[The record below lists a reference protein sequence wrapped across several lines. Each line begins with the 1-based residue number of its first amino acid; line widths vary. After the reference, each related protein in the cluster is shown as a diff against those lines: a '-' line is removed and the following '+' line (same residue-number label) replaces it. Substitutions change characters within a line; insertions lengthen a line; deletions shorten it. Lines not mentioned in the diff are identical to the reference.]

1 MGIAFSVVA
10 GMLAVPYLPYAH
22 RQLAEAMNASAGLHL
37 LFALVVPIVL
47 LPTALFGAAFPVL
60 IRIYT
65 RRAGTVGQGIGAA
78 TAVNTVGSI
87 AASLIVGFLA
97 IPAVGMDATLYAL
110 VLLDVGIALAVLL
123 RLQEGGGPAGLPGSA
138 VAAAALFALALSFPG
153 VHVERAIA
161 GRSVRATSVREYRG
175 ELDRI
180 AQSLSLLIEGTSA
193 IVTVAE
199 NERGRDL
206 RTNGLPESGVQF
218 APPYYSIETVLLG
231 ALPYLAARSPERA
244 LVIGLGGGNTV
255 KTLSYT
261 NVRQIDVV
269 ELEPGVIDAVA
280 KLHRGRANPLEDP
293 RVALRIADG
302 RNDLLLRRYRAAP
315 RYDII
320 ASQPSHPWR
329 SGAANLF
336 TEEFFALARE
346 NLSPGGVAS
355 VWINGF
361 RTDPESL
368 VAIAASFE
376 AAFPG
381 GLVVDGSTNHERKAL
396 LLLGSDRPL
405 RLNTEQIAAR
415 LSEPRLRELLA
426 LFQIR
431 SVAELLARSEGPSS
445 AFAAL
450 AHGVANTDD
459 NALVETRIPALAR
472 WTALDFGAL
481 EARLPPATPTLPPL
495 EGEIDVEAVAGAL
508 LSRSGAS
515 AEWPLANKLARLL
528 RVHGG
533 GIEPFRAE
541 LLRARGMLKSPRTER
556 EALDALRSLS
566 ERESARPEP
575 LRALGLHLAGSQQRF
590 EQASTAFAEAYARSA
605 AATDAYDAGRA
616 LHPVDPAAA
625 WEWFERIP
633 TEERENF
640 PRLALYEAEQ
650 RLRAGV
656 RGPALRDAY
665 AALRR
670 YRNTEEGRTF
680 PGVDALLARIAEAAG
695 DPDAARVFREAVRAE
710 RRPRGEVLLDRAQ
723 TQYAAGHLDA
733 AAKALVSA
741 EPLLPTDSRVA
752 RLRAK
757 LALARGDRREL
768 EAALGSLRTWAPS
781 LFEAVAAENRF
792 RAAQGLPLL
801 PELPAEELVLRPVRA
816 GG

>member
-22 RQLAEAMNASAGLHL
+22 RQLAEAMNAAAGLHL

-47 LPTALFGAAFPVL
+47 VPTALFGAAFPVL

-65 RRAGTVGQGIGAA
+65 QRAGTVGQGIGAA
-78 TAVNTVGSI
+78 TAVNTLGSI
-87 AASLIVGFLA
+87 AASLILGFLA

-123 RLQEGGGPAGLPGSA
+123 RFQEGGGPAGLPGSA
-138 VAAAALFALALSFPG
+138 VAAVALFALALSFPG

-161 GRSVRATSVREYRG
+161 GRSVRAESLRQYRG

-180 AQSLSLLIEGTSA
+180 AQSLSLLIEGKSA

-255 KTLSYT
+255 KTLTYT

-269 ELEPGVIDAVA
+269 ELEPGVVDAVT
-280 KLHRGRANPLEDP
+280 KLHRGRANPLDDP

-302 RNDLLLRRYRAAP
+302 RNDLLLRRYRGAP

-346 NLSPGGVAS
+346 SLTPGGVAS

-368 VAIAASFE
+368 VAIVASFE

-381 GLVVDGSTNHERKAL
+381 GLIVDGSTNHERKAL

-450 AHGVANTDD
+450 ADGVANTDD
-459 NALVETRIPALAR
+459 NAFVETRIPALAR
-472 WTALDFGAL
+472 WTALDFGSL

-495 EGEIDVEAVAGAL
+495 EGALDVEAVASAL

-515 AEWPLANKLARLL
+515 EEWPLADKLERLL
-528 RVHGG
+528 RGHGA

-541 LLRARGMLKSPRTER
+541 LIRARGMLESSRTER
-556 EALDALRSLS
+556 EGLDALRRLS
-566 ERESARPEP
+566 ERDSARPEP
-575 LRALGLHLAGSQQRF
+575 LRALGLHLAGSQRRF

-625 WEWFERIP
+625 WDWFERIP
-633 TEERENF
+633 TEERANY
-640 PRLALYEAEQ
+640 PRLAFYEAEQ
-650 RLRAGV
+650 RLGDGA
-656 RGPALRDAY
+656 RGPALRDTY

-695 DPDAARVFREAVRAE
+695 DRDGARAFREAVRAE
-710 RRPRGEVLLDRAQ
+710 RRPSGEVQLDRAQ
-723 TQYAAGHLDA
+723 AQYAAGQLDA
-733 AAKALVSA
+733 AAKALESA
-741 EPLLPTDSRVA
+741 RALLPTDSRVA

-801 PELPAEELVLRPVRA
+801 PELPAEALVRRPVRA